1 MLRLTTQRRPSSY
14 PIATPHIMKLSTP
27 KIIALLFIFSIIG
40 AGIYSNTL
48 EGPFVMDDMVRIENN
63 PDIRITSITLPN
75 ILKSAF
81 GNVSGK
87 SRPIANV
94 TFALNYYFHQYE
106 LAGFHIVN
114 ILIHILSA
122 FFLFLFMNATLRIT
136 GHKGWDRQSSKTLP
150 GPFPARIAALAAFI
164 WFVNPLHTQSVTY
177 IIQRQNSMAAMFFIL
192 SFLLY
197 VKGRMHGR
205 QKPETVKTAQNA
217 PQPKG
222 KKFRKN
228 SPKESGS
235 PSTDGRNASDKALSP
250 IRLCYIWYLGSA
262 LTWILALGC
271 KQTAVTLPF
280 FVFLYEWY
288 FFQDLK
294 WEWLRKKL
302 KYMLGIL
309 GLLILIAFLFLGPQ
323 PLEKILSI
331 RDFAN
336 NEFTFGERVL
346 TQFRVVIYYLS
357 LIFYPNPSRLNL
369 DYDFALS
376 HSLIDPVTTLLSLFA
391 IIGLIGLAFYLAR
404 SQRLISFCI
413 IWFFGN
419 LLIESSIIP
428 LAIIFEHRTYL
439 PSMLI
444 GLPVVILA
452 YRYGKNIWFVSALLC
467 GVVVLFAYWTYQR
480 NEIWQD
486 TVTFYSDG
494 VEKSPQKARPRFNLA
509 LALQRQGKPEEAIP
523 HYLAVLRLKP
533 GYETAHYNIGHAFRR
548 QGKLDDA
555 VKHYR
560 EEIRVNPNFEK
571 TYYDLGNV
579 LLEQKQTDEAIGYYL
594 KALSI
599 KPDDELAHYNLGIAL
614 KRQGRTD
621 KAITHFMQAVRIKPD
636 FERAHYQLGI
646 CLGILGKTD
655 EAIEQYRQALRINPL
670 SDKTHSR
677 LGIAFQKQGRL
688 DKAIEQYFEALRLNP
703 NDARTYNNLGIAL
716 MQKGNIQGAIKQFRQ
731 AVRIRP
737 DLMTARNNLLR
748 ALEAQEQGR

>member
-1 MLRLTTQRRPSSY
+1 MT
-14 PIATPHIMKLSTP
+14 LSTP
-27 KIIALLFIFSIIG
+27 KIILLLFVFTIIG

-63 PDIRITSITLPN
+63 PEIQITSLTLPN

-81 GNVSGK
+81 GKISGK

-94 TFALNYYFHQYE
+94 SFALNYYFHQFD
-106 LAGFHIVN
+106 LAGFHIAN
-114 ILIHILSA
+114 ILIHILSG
-122 FFLFLFMNATLRIT
+122 FFLFLFLNATLRIT
-136 GHKGWDRQSSKTLP
+136 GHKGWKSQFSKTLP
-150 GPFPARIAALAAFI
+150 GYIPALIAVFAAFM

-197 VKGRMHGR
+197 IKGRIHGNLKR
-205 QKPETVKTAQNA
+205 ETVKTVQKA
-217 PQPKG
+217 PQQKG
-222 KKFRKN
+222 KKFRKK
-228 SPKESGS
+228 SS
-235 PSTDGRNASDKALSP
+235 STDGPKDSEKALTP
-250 IRLCYIWYLGSA
+250 VRLYYMWYLGSA
-262 LTWILALGC
+262 LTWIIALGC

-294 WEWLRKKL
+294 GEWLRKKL
-302 KYMLGIL
+302 KYILGIL
-309 GLLILIAFLFLGPQ
+309 GLFILIAFLYLGPQ

-336 NEFTFGERVL
+336 NEFTLGERVL

-357 LIFYPNPSRLNL
+357 LIFYPDPSRLNL

-376 HSLIDPVTTLLSLFA
+376 HSLIDPLTTLLSLFA

-419 LLIESSIIP
+419 LVIESSIIP

-439 PSMLI
+439 PSMLV
-444 GLPVVILA
+444 GLPIVILA
-452 YRYGKNIWFVSALLC
+452 YRYGKNIWVVSAVLC
-467 GVVVLFAYWTYQR
+467 GVIVVFSYWTYQR
-480 NEIWQD
+480 NEIWKD
-486 TVTFYSDG
+486 TVTLYSDC
-494 VEKSPQKARPRFNLA
+494 VEKSPRKARPRFNVG

-533 GYETAHYNIGHAFRR
+533 GYKTAHYNLGHAFRR

-555 VKHYR
+555 VKHYKK
-560 EEIRVNPNFEK
+560 EIRVNPDYEK
-571 TYYDLGNV
+571 TYYDLGTV

-599 KPDDELAHYNLGIAL
+599 KPHDELAHFNLGIAL
-614 KRQGRTD
+614 KRQGRTGE
-621 KAITHFMQAVRIKPD
+621 AIAHFMQAVRIKPN
-636 FERAHYQLGI
+636 FEKAYYQLGL
-646 CLGILGKTD
+646 CLGRLGRTD
-655 EAIEQYRQALRINPL
+655 EAIEQYTQALRLNPS
-670 SDKTHSR
+670 SDKTHVR
-677 LGIAFQKQGRL
+677 LGIAFQKQGNVDR
-688 DKAIEQYFEALRLNP
+688 AIEQYFKALRLNP
-703 NDARTYNNLGIAL
+703 NDAGTYNNLGIAL
-716 MQKGNIQGAIKQFRQ
+716 MQKGNNQGAIKQFRQ
-731 AVRIRP
+731 ALRIRP
-737 DLMTARNNLLR
+737 DSMTVRNNLRR
-748 ALEAQEQGR
+748 AMEAQEQGR

>member
-1 MLRLTTQRRPSSY
+1 
-14 PIATPHIMKLSTP
+14 MKLSTP
-27 KIIALLFIFSIIG
+27 KIISLLFIFTIIG

-48 EGPFVMDDMVRIENN
+48 EGPFVMDDMVRIEKN

-75 ILKSAF
+75 ILGSAF

-94 TFALNYYFHQYE
+94 TFALNYYFHQYD

-136 GHKGWDRQSSKTLP
+136 GYKGLDRQSSNTLP
-150 GPFPARIAALAAFI
+150 GPIPALIAVLAEFI

-177 IIQRQNSMAAMFFIL
+177 LIQRQNSMAAMFFIL

-197 VKGRMHGR
+197 VKGRMHGK
-205 QKPETVKTAQNA
+205 QKTETVKTAKNA
-217 PQPKG
+217 PQQKG
-222 KKFRKN
+222 KKTRKN
-228 SPKESGS
+228 PPKENGS
-235 PSTDGRNASDKALSP
+235 SPTDGRKASDKALSP
-250 IRLCYIWYLGSA
+250 VRLHTMWYLGAA
-262 LTWILALGC
+262 LAWILALGC

-294 WEWLRKKL
+294 KAWLGNKL

-309 GLLILIAFLFLGPQ
+309 GLLIFMAFLFLGPQ

-336 NEFTFGERVL
+336 NEFTFVERVL

-357 LIFYPNPSRLNL
+357 LIFYPDPSRLNL

-391 IIGLIGLAFYLAR
+391 IIGLIGLAFYLAK

-419 LLIESSIIP
+419 LVIESSIIP
-428 LAIIFEHRTYL
+428 LALIFEHRTYL

-452 YRYGKNIWFVSALLC
+452 YRYGKHIWFVSAVLC
-467 GVVVLFAYWTYQR
+467 GVIVLFSYWTYQR
-480 NEIWQD
+480 NEIWKD

-509 LALQRQGKPEEAIP
+509 LALQRQGKPEKAIP

-533 GYETAHYNIGHAFRR
+533 GYETAHLNIGHAFRR

-555 VKHYR
+555 VKHYK
-560 EEIRVNPNFEK
+560 EEIRVNPDYEK

-599 KPDDELAHYNLGIAL
+599 KPHDELAHYNLGIAL
-614 KRQGRTD
+614 QLQRRTD
-621 KAITHFMQAVRIKPD
+621 EAITHFMQAIRIKPD
-636 FERAHYQLGI
+636 FERAHYQMGI
-646 CLGILGKTD
+646 CLAKLGRTD
-655 EAIEQYRQALRINPL
+655 EAIEQYTQALRINP
-670 SDKTHSR
+670 SSEKTH
-677 LGIAFQKQGRL
+677 
-688 DKAIEQYFEALRLNP
+688 
-703 NDARTYNNLGIAL
+703 
-716 MQKGNIQGAIKQFRQ
+716 
-731 AVRIRP
+731 
-737 DLMTARNNLLR
+737 
-748 ALEAQEQGR
+748 